1 MKLYEVNAAIQ
12 QVVDRIGFDPDTG
25 EIACDSEDLF
35 NQLNALQMERKS
47 IMTYLAKLVLNLRS
61 DAAALKTE
69 EDRLKDRRKRT
80 EKKEE
85 YLLKILDR
93 ECAGEKT
100 DLGIATFSYRASTK
114 VDVFNS
120 GAAVSWFKSNGHED
134 CFRTPE
140 PEVNKTNAKRLLK
153 AGIDIPGMSLIEAQ
167 TYSLK

>member
-1 MKLYEVNAAIQ
+1 MKLYEVNSAIQ
-12 QVVDRIGFDPDTG
+12 QLVDQIGFDPETG
-25 EIACDSEDLF
+25 EIACDSEELF
-35 NQLNALQMERKS
+35 IKLNELQLERKS

-61 DAAALKTE
+61 DVTALKTE
-69 EDRLKDRRKRT
+69 EERLKERRKRI

-100 DLGIATFSYRASTK
+100 DLDIATFSYRASTK

-120 GAAVSWFKSNGHED
+120 GAAVSWFRANGHED

-153 AGIDIPGMSLIEAQ
+153 AGVDIPGMNLIEAQ